1 MEPVFFE
8 ATKASQ
14 SLRPQQTASPLA
26 EKTKFFR
33 QYKRRTGPG
42 NGAGPSAY
50 VMIQS

>member
-1 MEPVFFE
+1 MELVFFE

-33 QYKRRTGPG
+33 QYKRRTGPISG
-42 NGAGPSAY
+42 VGPLA
-50 VMIQS
+50 

>member
-8 ATKASQ
+8 ETKASQ

-33 QYKRRTGPG
+33 QYKRRTGPE
-42 NGAGPSAY
+42 NGVGPLA
-50 VMIQS
+50 